1 MRLLFGDAWAYV
13 FSRVTEDDDD
23 EAPSIVVVIGGGS
36 KPTIGITPPADGG
49 RSPLF
54 AEGGLGG
61 DAVRGTCFIEDA
73 L

>member
-1 MRLLFGDAWAYV
+1 MRLLLGDACTYV
-13 FSRVTEDDDD
+13 FSRVKEEDD

-61 DAVRGTCFIEDA
+61 DAVRGTCFIDDA
-73 L
+73 V

>member
-1 MRLLFGDAWAYV
+1 MRLLFGDACAYV
-13 FSRVTEDDDD
+13 FSRVEEEDD

-61 DAVRGTCFIEDA
+61 DAVRGTCFIDDA
-73 L
+73 V